1 MRTGVARLCMSGFIL
16 VCSLNPGY
24 SGLVVEGTRDSLSV
38 HVDQVLLSDVIEALG
53 RKFSVRVKTAV
64 SPNIS
69 VDGHFAG
76 SLNFVIARLLRGYDF
91 VLVMRQDNGTEEM
104 DIILLGQSAAAG
116 SSPALLR
123 ASPDPQLIPTRNDG
137 FK

>member
-1 MRTGVARLCMSGFIL
+1 
-16 VCSLNPGY
+16 
-24 SGLVVEGTRDSLSV
+24 
-38 HVDQVLLSDVIEALG
+38 
-53 RKFSVRVKTAV
+53 
-64 SPNIS
+64 
-69 VDGHFAG
+69 
-76 SLNFVIARLLRGYDF
+76 
-91 VLVMRQDNGTEEM
+91 M